1 MTSRNDSPYAR
12 LKIGVLALQGAFA
25 KHVEVLARLGVDGR
39 EVRNAADL
47 ADLDGLIIPGGET
60 TTMTRLMRSEGMI
73 DPLDSFGRTHPVMGT
88 CAGMVFMGRDVDDAR
103 VHTFGWMPIRIIRN
117 AYGSQVH
124 SFRDVGT
131 VKGIAGHPEVEMVFI
146 RAPQFE
152 PASDEV
158 EVIGTCRGL
167 PVAARCGDYIATAFH
182 PELTDDDRLHRL
194 WLDRVLRRVDL
205 KPPRPG
211 RFAASNPPSSS

>member
-12 LKIGVLALQGAFA
+12 LKIGVFALQGAFA
-25 KHVEVLARLGVDGR
+25 KHLEVLARLGVPAR

-47 ADLDGLIIPGGET
+47 EGLDGLIIPGGET
-60 TTMTRLMRSEGMI
+60 TTMTKIMKSEGMI
-73 DPLDSFGRTHPVMGT
+73 DSVARFGATHPVMGT
-88 CAGMVFMGRDVDDAR
+88 CAGMVFMGRDVGDPR
-103 VHTFGWMPIRIIRN
+103 VHAFGWMPIKITRN
-117 AYGSQVH
+117 AYGSQVD

-131 VKGIAGHPEVEMVFI
+131 VKGIAGHPEMEMVFI

-167 PVAARCGDYIATAFH
+167 PVAARCGGYLATAFH

-194 WLDRVLRRVDL
+194 WLDAVLERSAAGRIQQGL
-205 KPPRPG
+205 SAPSEPRTS
-211 RFAASNPPSSS
+211 A

>member
-25 KHVEVLARLGVDGR
+25 RHLEVLARLGAEGR
-39 EVRNAADL
+39 EVRNTADF
-47 ADLDGLIIPGGET
+47 AELDGLIIPGGET
-60 TTMTRLMRSEGMI
+60 TTMTKIMISEGMI
-73 DPLDSFGRTHPVMGT
+73 DSVAQFGAAHPVFGT

-103 VHTFGWMPIRIIRN
+103 VHAFGWMPIKINRN
-117 AYGSQVH
+117 AYGSQVN
-124 SFRDVGT
+124 SFRDVGI
-131 VKGIAGHPEVEMVFI
+131 VKGITGHPEMEMVFI

-152 PASDEV
+152 PASEEV

-167 PVAARCGDYIATAFH
+167 PVVARCGDYLATAFH

-194 WLDRVLRRVDL
+194 WLDGILARKRAT
-205 KPPRPG
+205 
-211 RFAASNPPSSS
+211 AASAGSPAP